1 MVKRKPKVIRDKK
14 VRGEWAES
22 IFLAR
27 ASEHGL
33 TVSKPWGDSA
43 RFDCVVGT
51 PGKFAAVQVKS
62 TVAELPGGTGYNCS
76 VCHSNRPYE
85 PGAFDFL
92 AAYVVHEDVWYIIPE
107 IAMRGK
113 KALSL
118 YTEGGRYE
126 QYREAWRLLREATQ
140 VDEPADD
147 AERIEETREVA
158 VPGMSPA
165 AGGLGRLEASMN
177 FFRNQLERGGGALT
191 KRDEET

>member
-51 PGKFAAVQVKS
+51 PGKFVAVQVKS

-76 VCHSNRPYE
+76 VCHSNRPYAA
-85 PGAFDFL
+85 GAFDFL

-126 QYREAWRLLREATQ
+126 QYREAWRLLWQAKQVGEDEGAVQGKEVTEAA
-140 VDEPADD
+140 EPVLTPPTGA
-147 AERIEETREVA
+147 
-158 VPGMSPA
+158 
-165 AGGLGRLEASMN
+165 LGRLESSMN
-177 FFRNQLERGGGALT
+177 FFRNQLERGGTALT

>member
-76 VCHSNRPYE
+76 VCHSHQLYE

-113 KALSL
+113 KTLSL

-140 VDEPADD
+140 VGEGAEAEQLEEVTEAARPGLSPPPAG
-147 AERIEETREVA
+147 A
-158 VPGMSPA
+158 
-165 AGGLGRLEASMN
+165 LGRLQASMN
-177 FFRNQLERGGGALT
+177 FFRNQLERGGIALPKT
-191 KRDEET
+191 DEET

>member
-1 MVKRKPKVIRDKK
+1 MAKRKPKVIQDKK

-27 ASEHGL
+27 ASEFGL

-43 RFDCVVGT
+43 RFDCVVGK
-51 PGKFAAVQVKS
+51 PGKFVAVQVKS
-62 TVAELPGGTGYNCS
+62 TVAELPGGTGYICS
-76 VCHSNRPYE
+76 VCSSNRPYP
-85 PGAFDFL
+85 PGSFDFL

-126 QYREAWRLLREATQ
+126 QYREAWRLLRKTTLAGEDEDAVQEEARP
-140 VDEPADD
+140 V
-147 AERIEETREVA
+147 
-158 VPGMSPA
+158 GSPA
-165 AGGLGRLEASMN
+165 VGALGRLESSMN
-177 FFRNQLERGGGALT
+177 FFRNQLERGVAGAR
-191 KRDEET
+191 RDEET

>member
-1 MVKRKPKVIRDKK
+1 MIRDKK

-51 PGKFAAVQVKS
+51 PGKFVAVQVKS
-62 TVAELPGGTGYNCS
+62 TVAELPGGTGYVCS
-76 VCHSNRPYE
+76 ACSSNRPYAA
-85 PGAFDFL
+85 GSFDFL

-107 IAMRGK
+107 TAMRGK

-126 QYREAWRLLREATQ
+126 QYREAWRLLREATR
-140 VDEPADD
+140 V
-147 AERIEETREVA
+147 AEVGAAEEAPVVSPVA
-158 VPGMSPA
+158 GA
-165 AGGLGRLEASMN
+165 LGRLEVSMN
-177 FFRNQLERGGGALT
+177 FFRNQLERGGTGLQ
-191 KRDEET
+191 KRDEDK